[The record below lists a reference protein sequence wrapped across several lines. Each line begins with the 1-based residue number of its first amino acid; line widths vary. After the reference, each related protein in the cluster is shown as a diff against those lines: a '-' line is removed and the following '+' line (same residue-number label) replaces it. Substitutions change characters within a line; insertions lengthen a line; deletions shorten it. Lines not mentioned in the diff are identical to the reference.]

1 MATIALARGAV
12 NCTFRQQADSLTTRS
27 ASRHDWAVDV
37 MAITHGCDSRAPY
50 GRACGQAW
58 YDSNAMA
65 CCSILG
71 SRSFLRY
78 YYSERC
84 AGCTKCAT
92 PPATR
97 SPQADLDL

>member
-71 SRSFLRY
+71 SVCVAFCSLLCCFGF
-78 YYSERC
+78 E
-84 AGCTKCAT
+84 AVV
-92 PPATR
+92 PP
-97 SPQADLDL
+97 LLL